1 MSVRLSQEG
10 NQACITVRDT
20 GSGMSPA
27 FIRDQLFKPFQ
38 TTKASGMGIGAYEA
52 HQYVQELGGNLTVQS
67 EVGVGT
73 CFEIR
78 LPIAANAQNAGNKAV
93 AE

>member
-1 MSVRLSQEG
+1 
-10 NQACITVRDT
+10 
-20 GSGMSPA
+20 MSPA

-52 HQYVQELGGNLTVQS
+52 HQYVQELGGSLAVHS

-73 CFEIR
+73 RFEIR
-78 LPIAANAQNAGNKAV
+78 LPIAANVQNAGNTA
-93 AE
+93 AAN